1 MKNKMIIF
9 FSFFIIC
16 CTNNSVSDT
25 CYYMGKE
32 LFSNPQGGCYYINV
46 NYNKSYVDSSYC
58 NCLIIDSLS
67 VDI

>member
-1 MKNKMIIF
+1 MKYLFLILF
-9 FSFFIIC
+9 LLQGC
-16 CTNNSVSDT
+16 NNSTASST

-32 LFSNPQGGCYYINV
+32 LYSNPQGGCYYINF

-58 NCLIIDSLS
+58 NCLNMDSSS

>member
-1 MKNKMIIF
+1 MQNRIIII
-9 FSFFIIC
+9 FSFFILSC
-16 CTNNSVSDT
+16 SNNSVSDT

-58 NCLIIDSLS
+58 NCLNSDSLS